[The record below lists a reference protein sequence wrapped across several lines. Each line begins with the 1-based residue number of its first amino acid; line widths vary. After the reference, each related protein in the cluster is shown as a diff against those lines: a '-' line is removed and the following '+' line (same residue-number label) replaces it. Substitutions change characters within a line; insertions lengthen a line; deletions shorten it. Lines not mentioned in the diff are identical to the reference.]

1 MGFDFKHGSGSRRR
15 VVVPDRLDRL
25 ADSDGT
31 PRGSLEALRAL
42 SLGNTDR
49 INKWTTSDYLAML
62 EVAGKVG
69 HGTYDRTGEVRIP
82 AG

>member
-1 MGFDFKHGSGSRRR
+1 MGFDFKHGDRTGA
-15 VVVPDRLDRL
+15 VPDGTRGVGDLVDNF
-25 ADSDGT
+25 GT
-31 PRGSLEALRAL
+31 PRGSLQALRAL

-69 HGTYDRTGEVRIP
+69 HGTYNRTGEVRIS
-82 AG
+82 AQ

>member
-1 MGFDFKHGSGSRRR
+1 MGFDFKHGSGGRRR
-15 VVVPDRLDRL
+15 SVVPDRVDHL
-25 ADSDGT
+25 AG
-31 PRGSLEALRAL
+31 REGAQGRALEALRAL

-62 EVAGKVG
+62 EVAGRVG

-82 AG
+82 A